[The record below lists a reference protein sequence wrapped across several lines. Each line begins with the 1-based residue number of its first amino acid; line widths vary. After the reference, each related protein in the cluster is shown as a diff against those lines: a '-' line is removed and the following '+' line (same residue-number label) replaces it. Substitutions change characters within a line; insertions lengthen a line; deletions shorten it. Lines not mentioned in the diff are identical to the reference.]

1 MWFRTF
7 IDFSADYSDDYA
19 EPHTSCNHFVQ
30 FRMYFTLLEW
40 LCFGPL
46 NRESG
51 ETGWSKAG
59 KVEQEVSSELMLES
73 LACIE
78 AKSNLAVKRVASRG
92 LQGLDSQPVR

>member
-1 MWFRTF
+1 MFRAF
-7 IDFSADYSDDYA
+7 
-19 EPHTSCNHFVQ
+19 
-30 FRMYFTLLEW
+30 
-40 LCFGPL
+40 

-78 AKSNLAVKRVASRG
+78 AKSNLAVKCVASRG
-92 LQGLDSQPVR
+92 LSRYLHIASQMKGGEQSGVTF